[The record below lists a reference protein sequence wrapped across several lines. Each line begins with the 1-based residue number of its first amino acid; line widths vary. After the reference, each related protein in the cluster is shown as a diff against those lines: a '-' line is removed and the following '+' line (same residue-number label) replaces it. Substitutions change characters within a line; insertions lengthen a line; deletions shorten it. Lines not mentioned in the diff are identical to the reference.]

1 MRFVVLLAVLCL
13 ATVLAQAPQPT
24 IDWKTATDLPNVD
37 LSGLSAAQKKQAL
50 EALREYPCLC
60 GCGFKIAECR
70 IKDSACSDSR
80 AFAAII
86 VKAVKEGKDPE
97 EALRTSDRAKLR
109 AAASRI
115 LGDPVKIPIQG
126 APSKGPAGARI
137 TLIEF
142 SDFECP
148 YCSAAALKVEAILK
162 AYPKDVRLVYKEFPL
177 PMHPHAKLAA
187 AAALAAQAQGKF
199 WPMHDRLFAHHAS
212 LSPESISGFAAEI
225 GLDMAR
231 FRADMQSAPI
241 RQTIDQDVADG
252 DKLIVDS
259 TPTFFING
267 KKYNG
272 TLELMV
278 LKPILDAELAS
289 AH

>member
-1 MRFVVLLAVLCL
+1 MRFLVLQALLCL
-13 ATVLAQAPQPT
+13 PIVFAQAPQQSP

-37 LSGLSAAQKKQAL
+37 LSGLSPAQRKAAL
-50 EALREYPCLC
+50 EAMREFPCLC
-60 GCGFKIAECR
+60 GCGLKIAECR
-70 IKDSACSDSR
+70 VKDTSCGDSR
-80 AFAAII
+80 AFAAIV

-97 EALRTSDRAKLR
+97 EALRNSGRAKLR

-115 LGDPVKIPIQG
+115 LGDRVAIPIQG
-126 APSKGPAGARI
+126 APSKGPAAARI
-137 TLIEF
+137 TLVEF

-148 YCSAAALKVEAILK
+148 YCSAAAVKVEAVLK
-162 AYPKDVRLVYKEFPL
+162 AYPNDVRLVYKQFPL
-177 PMHPHAKLAA
+177 PSHPHAMMAS

-199 WPMHDRLFAHHAS
+199 WPMHDRLFAHHAG
-212 LSPESISGFAAEI
+212 LSPETIAALAKEI

-231 FRADMQSAPI
+231 FRADMQAASI
-241 RQTIDQDVADG
+241 RRTIDQDVADG

-272 TLELMV
+272 TLEMMV
-278 LKPILDAELAS
+278 LKPILDAELTGK
-289 AH
+289 

>member
-1 MRFVVLLAVLCL
+1 MRFLTLPALFSLALLF
-13 ATVLAQAPQPT
+13 AQAPQPA
-24 IDWKTATDLPNVD
+24 IDWKTATELPNVD
-37 LSGLSAAQKKQAL
+37 MSGLSPAQKKAAL

-70 IKDSACSDSR
+70 VKDPGCGDSR
-80 AFAAII
+80 AFAAIV

-115 LGDPVKIPIQG
+115 LGDPVAIPIQG
-126 APSKGPAGARI
+126 APSKGPAAARI
-137 TLIEF
+137 TLVEF

-148 YCSAAALKVEAILK
+148 YCSAASVKVEAVLK
-162 AYPKDVRLVYKEFPL
+162 SYPNDIRLVYKQFPL
-177 PMHPHAKLAA
+177 PSHPHAKMAA

-199 WPMHDRLFAHHAS
+199 WPMHDKLFAHHAS
-212 LSPESISGFAAEI
+212 LSPETISAIASEI

-231 FRADMQSAPI
+231 FRADMNSAPI

-272 TLELMV
+272 TLEMVV
-278 LKPILDAELAS
+278 LKPILDAELAGK
-289 AH
+289 